1 MNYLVIVLRF
11 IHVVAGVFWVG
22 GSLLTTFFIVPASAA
37 TADAGQTFLSHLIR
51 RTRFMQFF
59 SAAAGLTGVAGVAL
73 YWIDSQG
80 LTSSWLM
87 SGAGRGFGIGGLFG
101 LIGFVLGIQA
111 GLAARRVGAVISE
124 IRGQPTQAQA
134 LHLDSA
140 QRRLFRLG
148 AARDVFLLIALAFMA
163 VARYL

>member
-37 TADAGQTFLSHLIR
+37 TADAGQSFLSYLIR
-51 RTRFMQFF
+51 RTRFMQLF
-59 SAAAGLTGVAGVAL
+59 SSAAGLTGLAGLGL
-73 YWIDSQG
+73 YWVDSAG
-80 LTSSWLM
+80 LTSSWM
-87 SGAGRGFGIGGLFG
+87 TSAAGRGFGIGGLFG
-101 LIGFVLGIQA
+101 LVGFVLGIQA
-111 GLAARRVGAVISE
+111 GLAARRAGAIMSE
-124 IRGQPTQAQA
+124 IRGQATQAQA

-140 QRRLFRLG
+140 QRSLFRLG
-148 AARDVFLLIALAFMA
+148 VARDVFLVIALAFMA